1 MTPDVEITADLS
13 DRWRYW
19 RWMTAVAVVL
29 GSPISVAANIVE
41 FPQFSIARTFAFA
54 LVLVAGLSSYA
65 GFYSLVCIRRQGRV
79 TYSIGSGLVQVRRG
93 DQVIFT
99 CAACDVRSLEM
110 DGYVPDSFRWTSL
123 SLSYDWPHLV
133 LELDDRSRPKH
144 LPSIMLWGRT
154 AVDTAERELRHAVDT
169 R

>member
-1 MTPDVEITADLS
+1 MAPDVKIAADLS

-19 RWMTAVAVVL
+19 RWMTAVAVAL
-29 GSPISVAANIVE
+29 GSPISIAANITE

-65 GFYSLVCIRRQGRV
+65 GFYSLICIRRQGRV
-79 TYSIGSGLVQVRRG
+79 AYSIGSGLVQVTRG
-93 DQVIFT
+93 EQVIFA
-99 CAACDVRSLEM
+99 CATRDVRRLEM

-123 SLSYDWPHLV
+123 SLSYNWPHLV
-133 LELDDRSRPKH
+133 LELNDRSRPKH

-154 AVDTAERELRHAVDT
+154 AVDTAERELRHAAET